1 MSASSGI
8 SSQTW
13 CGCIQFAYLFKCM
26 SVWWLF
32 ALMKI
37 REVWGDS
44 LVVPAVALVAS
55 LSRYKSVFCCSHQTK
70 IVLCQNH
77 SHSTYI
83 CSDWL
88 CDRYPISKVINC
100 LSRLSNNTCWF
111 QVWNSKNLPFFKSEK
126 RKVSPWAAFWWNKSP
141 LDINIQNVLAVI
153 CMLYYGKYNLNIV
166 FQALPSTPQ
175 CSCDCSNEDKMQ
187 CVQGS
192 SSFGPCY
199 LETNCAVAVPVAP
212 GRVLRVFGWLTPLF
226 PSYCVRNCTGLLD
239 QLTSYA
245 VCTALLLTECYR
257 HEGCYVNIWIWV
269 C

>member
-1 MSASSGI
+1 MI
-8 SSQTW
+8 
-13 CGCIQFAYLFKCM
+13 L
-26 SVWWLF
+26 L
-32 ALMKI
+32 L
-37 REVWGDS
+37 S
-44 LVVPAVALVAS
+44 LEPQPAVALVAS

-257 HEGCYVNIWIWV
+257 HEGCYVKIWIWV